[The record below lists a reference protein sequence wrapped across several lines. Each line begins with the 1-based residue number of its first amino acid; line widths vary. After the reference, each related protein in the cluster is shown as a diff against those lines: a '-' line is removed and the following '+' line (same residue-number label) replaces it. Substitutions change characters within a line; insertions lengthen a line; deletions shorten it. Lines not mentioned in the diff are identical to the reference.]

1 MYGLERLG
9 IRFHRPHLSL
19 AYTGPTLP
27 IALWPSFP
35 PGRLP
40 GTPSWLPS
48 SQPLQTLL
56 LRTVDAGRASHLA
69 VSQLLVN
76 PANDPTRD
84 VRGLQLCS
92 LTALDWTR
100 GSGIWSFT
108 YRL

>member
-19 AYTGPTLP
+19 AYAGPTLP